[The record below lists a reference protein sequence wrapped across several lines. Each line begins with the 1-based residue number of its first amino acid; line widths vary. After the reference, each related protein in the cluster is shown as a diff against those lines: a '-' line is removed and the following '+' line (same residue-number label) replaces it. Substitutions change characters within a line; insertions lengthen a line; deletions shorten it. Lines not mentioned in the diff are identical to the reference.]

1 MMMDRAK
8 VTLAKLI
15 VLSVLVTAASLGVM
29 AGEAQAQEARA
40 EWAIAVHGGAG
51 TARPEDVGSDRERQF
66 REKLTEA
73 LSAGGEILAAGGSA
87 LDAVETAIRIMEDSP
102 LFNAGKGAVF
112 THDGSNELDAS
123 IMDGATLESGAV
135 ASVQHVKNPIT
146 LSRRVMDSS
155 PHVLMAGAGAEE
167 FALEQGIEL
176 VPKSYFFTESRWR
189 SLQRALEAEQS
200 ADARG
205 GAEPHD
211 AAAAGQR
218 AAGGELGAG
227 SGRQASGA
235 ERGHHIGGR
244 LGTVGVV
251 ALDMN
256 GDLAAGTSTGG
267 RTNKRYGR
275 IGDSPIVGA
284 GTYADN
290 DACAV
295 SGTGHGEFF
304 ITNAVAYDICARVRY
319 LDETIQ
325 DAADYVVMGVLVEQS
340 AAGGVIAMDP
350 DGDVAMPFNTSAM
363 LRGYL
368 RAGAEPEVAIF
379 RE

>member
-1 MMMDRAK
+1 MMDR
-8 VTLAKLI
+8 VGFTLARLI
-15 VLSVLVTAASLGVM
+15 VLSVPAVAASLGVSPNDVH
-29 AGEAQAQEARA
+29 AQESRA

-51 TARPEDVGSDRERQF
+51 TARPEDVGGDRERQF

-73 LSAGGEILAAGGSA
+73 LSAGGEILAAGGRA
-87 LDAVETAIRIMEDSP
+87 LDAVEMAIRIMEDSP

-112 THDGSNELDAS
+112 THDGRNELDAS
-123 IMDGATLESGAV
+123 IMDGATLEAGAV
-135 ASVQHVKNPIT
+135 AAVHHVKNPIT
-146 LSRRVMDSS
+146 LARRVMDSS
-155 PHVLMAGAGAEE
+155 PHVLIGGAGAEE

-176 VPKSYFFTESRWR
+176 VPTSYFFTESRWR

-200 ADARG
+200 AEARG
-205 GAEPHD
+205 RMVPVAAD
-211 AAAAGQR
+211 AVAASAGK
-218 AAGGELGAG
+218 LGD
-227 SGRQASGA
+227 S
-235 ERGHHIGGR
+235 
-244 LGTVGVV
+244 GTVGVI
-251 ALDMN
+251 ALDRN

-319 LDETIQ
+319 LDESIR
-325 DAADYVVMGVLVEQS
+325 DAADYVVMGVLVEQG
-340 AAGGVIAMDP
+340 ADGGVIAMDP
-350 DGDVAMPFNTSAM
+350 HGDVAMPFNTSAM

-368 RAGAEPEVAIF
+368 RAGGEPEVAIF
-379 RE
+379 RD

>member
-1 MMMDRAK
+1 MMDRARM
-8 VTLAKLI
+8 TLTRSI
-15 VLSVLVTAASLGVM
+15 VFFALAASASPAVM
-29 AGEAQAQEARA
+29 AAEAQAQEPSD

-51 TARPEDVGSDRERQF
+51 TARREDVGSDRERQF

-123 IMDGATLESGAV
+123 IMDGATLEAGAV

-146 LSRRVMDSS
+146 LARRVMDSS
-155 PHVLMAGAGAEE
+155 PHVLMGGAGAEE

-189 SLQRALEAEQS
+189 SLQQALEAEQS

-205 GAEPHD
+205 GTGGGTAIEGG
-211 AAAAGQR
+211 ANAGP
-218 AAGGELGAG
+218 AGAGELGA
-227 SGRQASGA
+227 A
-235 ERGHHIGGR
+235 
-244 LGTVGVV
+244 GTVGVV

-319 LDETIQ
+319 LDETIG

-340 AAGGVIAMDP
+340 ADGGVIAMDP

>member
-1 MMMDRAK
+1 MMMDRAR
-8 VTLAKLI
+8 VTPAKLV

-29 AGEAQAQEARA
+29 ADEAQAQEARA

-73 LSAGGEILAAGGSA
+73 LTAGGEILAAGGSA
-87 LDAVETAIRIMEDSP
+87 LDAVEAAIRIMEDSP

-123 IMDGATLESGAV
+123 IMDGATLEAGAV

-205 GAEPHD
+205 GAEPET

-218 AAGGELGAG
+218 AAAGESRSATV
-227 SGRQASGA
+227 REQA
-235 ERGHHIGGR
+235 HIGER

-251 ALDMN
+251 ALDKN

-340 AAGGVIAMDP
+340 ANGGVIAMDP
-350 DGDVAMPFNTSAM
+350 DGNVAMPFNTSAM

>member
-1 MMMDRAK
+1 
-8 VTLAKLI
+8 
-15 VLSVLVTAASLGVM
+15 
-29 AGEAQAQEARA
+29 
-40 EWAIAVHGGAG
+40 
-51 TARPEDVGSDRERQF
+51 
-66 REKLTEA
+66 
-73 LSAGGEILAAGGSA
+73 
-87 LDAVETAIRIMEDSP
+87 
-102 LFNAGKGAVF
+102 
-112 THDGSNELDAS
+112 
-123 IMDGATLESGAV
+123 
-135 ASVQHVKNPIT
+135 
-146 LSRRVMDSS
+146 MDSS

-176 VPKSYFFTESRWR
+176 VPRSYFFTESRWR

-205 GAEPHD
+205 SAEPES
-211 AAAAGQR
+211 A
-218 AAGGELGAG
+218 GELGATG
-227 SGRQASGA
+227 TEGA
-235 ERGHHIGGR
+235 GELGTA
-244 LGTVGVV
+244 GTVGVV

-319 LDETIQ
+319 LDETIG
-325 DAADYVVMGVLVEQS
+325 DAAEYVVMGVLVEQS
-340 AAGGVIAMDP
+340 ADGGVIAMDP
-350 DGDVAMPFNTSAM
+350 NGDVAMPFNTSAM

-368 RAGAEPEVAIF
+368 RAGAEPEVSIF
-379 RE
+379 RD

>member
-123 IMDGATLESGAV
+123 IMDGATLEAGAV

-200 ADARG
+200 AEARG
-205 GAEPHD
+205 GAEPHA

-218 AAGGELGAG
+218 ATAGELGAAG
-227 SGRQASGA
+227 TVGVLREQP
-235 ERGHHIGGR
+235 HIGER

-251 ALDMN
+251 ALDKN

-340 AAGGVIAMDP
+340 ADGGVIAMDP
-350 DGDVAMPFNTSAM
+350 DGKVAMPFNTSAM

>member
-1 MMMDRAK
+1 MMMDRAR

-51 TARPEDVGSDRERQF
+51 TARPEDVGSDRELQF
-66 REKLTEA
+66 RETLTEA

-87 LDAVETAIRIMEDSP
+87 LDAVEAAIRIMEDSP

-112 THDGSNELDAS
+112 THDGNNELDAS
-123 IMDGATLESGAV
+123 IMDGATLEAGAV

-205 GAEPHD
+205 SAERET
-211 AAAAGQR
+211 AAAAGRR
-218 AAGGELGAG
+218 ATAGELGAAG
-227 SGRQASGA
+227 TVDVVREQP
-235 ERGHHIGGR
+235 HIGER

-251 ALDMN
+251 ALDMT

-319 LDETIQ
+319 LDETIG
-325 DAADYVVMGVLVEQS
+325 DAAEYVVMGVLVEQS
-340 AAGGVIAMDP
+340 ADGGVIAMDP
-350 DGDVAMPFNTSAM
+350 DGNVAMPFNTSAM

>member
-1 MMMDRAK
+1 MMDRARF
-8 VTLAKLI
+8 TLARLI
-15 VLSVLVTAASLGVM
+15 VLSVPAVTASLGVM
-29 AGEAQAQEARA
+29 ADDVHAQESRA

-51 TARPEDVGSDRERQF
+51 TARPEDVGGDRERQF

-112 THDGSNELDAS
+112 NHDGRNELDAS
-123 IMDGATLESGAV
+123 IMDGATLEAGAV
-135 ASVQHVKNPIT
+135 ASVHHVKNPIT

-176 VPKSYFFTESRWR
+176 VPRSYFFTESRWR

-205 GAEPHD
+205 GSGGGTAIEAEANTGPQV
-211 AAAAGQR
+211 AAAAEEPAR
-218 AAGGELGAG
+218 RHAAELGA
-227 SGRQASGA
+227 A
-235 ERGHHIGGR
+235 
-244 LGTVGVV
+244 GTVGVV

-319 LDETIQ
+319 LDETIG
-325 DAADYVVMGVLVEQS
+325 DAADYVVMGVLVEQG
-340 AAGGVIAMDP
+340 ADGGVIAMDP
-350 DGDVAMPFNTSAM
+350 NGDVAMPFNTSAM

-379 RE
+379 RD

>member
-1 MMMDRAK
+1 MMDRARI
-8 VTLAKLI
+8 TLAKLI
-15 VLSVLVTAASLGVM
+15 VLSVPVATTSLGVM
-29 AGEAQAQEARA
+29 ADEALAQESRA
-40 EWAIAVHGGAG
+40 EWVIAVHGGAG

-73 LSAGGEILAAGGSA
+73 LSAGGEILAAAGSA

-112 THDGSNELDAS
+112 THDGRNELDAS
-123 IMDGATLESGAV
+123 IMDGATLEAGAV
-135 ASVQHVKNPIT
+135 AAVHHVKNPIT
-146 LSRRVMDSS
+146 LSRRVLDSS
-155 PHVLMAGAGAEE
+155 PHVLMGGAGAEE

-200 ADARG
+200 AEARG
-205 GAEPHD
+205 GTEPE
-211 AAAAGQR
+211 AA
-218 AAGGELGAG
+218 GELGAT
-227 SGRQASGA
+227 
-235 ERGHHIGGR
+235 
-244 LGTVGVV
+244 GTVGVV

-256 GDLAAGTSTGG
+256 GDLAAGSSTGG

-275 IGDSPIVGA
+275 IGDSPIIGA

-319 LDETIQ
+319 LEETIG
-325 DAADYVVMGVLVEQS
+325 DAAEYVVMGVLVEQS
-340 AAGGVIAMDP
+340 AEGGVIAMDP
-350 DGDVAMPFNTSAM
+350 EGNVAMPFNTSAM

>member
-1 MMMDRAK
+1 MMDWAK
-8 VTLAKLI
+8 VTLARLI
-15 VLSVLVTAASLGVM
+15 VPSALVATTSLGVM
-29 AGEAQAQEARA
+29 ANEAVAQESRA

-66 REKLTEA
+66 RETLTEA

-112 THDGSNELDAS
+112 NHDGRNELDAS
-123 IMDGATLESGAV
+123 IMDGATLEAGAV
-135 ASVQHVKNPIT
+135 ASVHHVKNPIT
-146 LSRRVMDSS
+146 LARRVMDSS
-155 PHVLMAGAGAEE
+155 PHVLMGGAGAEE

-176 VPKSYFFTESRWR
+176 VPTSYFFTESRWR

-205 GAEPHD
+205 SAEL
-211 AAAAGQR
+211 R
-218 AAGGELGAG
+218 STGELGAT
-227 SGRQASGA
+227 
-235 ERGHHIGGR
+235 
-244 LGTVGVV
+244 GTVGVV

-304 ITNAVAYDICARVRY
+304 ITNAVAFDICARVRY
-319 LDETIQ
+319 LDETIG
-325 DAADYVVMGVLVEQS
+325 DSADYVVMGVLVEQS
-340 AAGGVIAMDP
+340 ADGGVIAMDP

-368 RAGAEPEVAIF
+368 RAGAEAQVAIF
-379 RE
+379 RD

>member
-1 MMMDRAK
+1 MMDRARM
-8 VTLAKLI
+8 TLTRSI
-15 VLSVLVTAASLGVM
+15 VFFALAASASPAVM
-29 AGEAQAQEARA
+29 AAEAQAQEPND

-51 TARPEDVGSDRERQF
+51 TARRADVGSDRERQF

-123 IMDGATLESGAV
+123 IMDGATLEAGAV

-146 LSRRVMDSS
+146 LARRVMDSS
-155 PHVLMAGAGAEE
+155 PHVLMGGAGAEE

-189 SLQRALEAEQS
+189 SLQQALEAEQS

-205 GAEPHD
+205 GKPHD
-211 AAAAGQR
+211 AAAAGRR
-218 AAGGELGAG
+218 AAAGELGA
-227 SGRQASGA
+227 A
-235 ERGHHIGGR
+235 
-244 LGTVGVV
+244 GTVGVV

-319 LDETIQ
+319 LDETIG

-340 AAGGVIAMDP
+340 ADGGVIAMDP

>member
-1 MMMDRAK
+1 
-8 VTLAKLI
+8 V
-15 VLSVLVTAASLGVM
+15 
-29 AGEAQAQEARA
+29 EA
-40 EWAIAVHGGAG
+40 
-51 TARPEDVGSDRERQF
+51 
-66 REKLTEA
+66 
-73 LSAGGEILAAGGSA
+73 
-87 LDAVETAIRIMEDSP
+87 AIRIMEDSP

-112 THDGSNELDAS
+112 NHDGSNELDAS
-123 IMDGATLESGAV
+123 IMDGATLEAGAV
-135 ASVQHVKNPIT
+135 ASVRHVKNPIT

-176 VPKSYFFTESRWR
+176 VPRSYFFTEPRWR

-205 GAEPHD
+205 GTETLAVSD
-211 AAAAGQR
+211 AANPASR
-218 AAGGELGAG
+218 HLGELGAT
-227 SGRQASGA
+227 
-235 ERGHHIGGR
+235 
-244 LGTVGVV
+244 GTVGVV
-251 ALDMN
+251 ALDRN

-304 ITNAVAYDICARVRY
+304 ITNAVAFDICARVRY
-319 LDETIQ
+319 LDETIG
-325 DAADYVVMGVLVEQS
+325 DAADYVVMGLLVEQS
-340 AAGGVIAMDP
+340 ADGGVIAMDP
-350 DGDVAMPFNTSAM
+350 NGDVAMPFNTSTM

-379 RE
+379 RD

>member
-8 VTLAKLI
+8 VTPARLI

-123 IMDGATLESGAV
+123 IMDGATLEAGAV

-167 FALEQGIEL
+167 FALEQGVEL
-176 VPKSYFFTESRWR
+176 VPKSYFFTEPRWR
-189 SLQRALEAEQS
+189 SLQRALEAEES

-205 GAEPHD
+205 GTEPHA

-218 AAGGELGAG
+218 AAGGE
-227 SGRQASGA
+227 
-235 ERGHHIGGR
+235 RGHRIGER

-251 ALDMN
+251 ALDKN

-319 LDETIQ
+319 LDETIG
-325 DAADYVVMGVLVEQS
+325 DAAEYVVMGVLVEQS
-340 AAGGVIAMDP
+340 ADGGVIAMDP
-350 DGDVAMPFNTSAM
+350 DGNVAMPFNTSAM

>member
-1 MMMDRAK
+1 MMMDRAR

-51 TARPEDVGSDRERQF
+51 TARPEDVGSDRELQF
-66 REKLTEA
+66 RETLTEA

-87 LDAVETAIRIMEDSP
+87 LDAVEAAIRIMEDSP

-112 THDGSNELDAS
+112 THDGNNELDAS
-123 IMDGATLESGAV
+123 IMDGATLEAGAV

-200 ADARG
+200 ADARD
-205 GAEPHD
+205 GAEPHA
-211 AAAAGQR
+211 AAAAGRR
-218 AAGGELGAG
+218 ATAGESRSATV
-227 SGRQASGA
+227 RAQP
-235 ERGHHIGGR
+235 HIGER

-251 ALDMN
+251 ALDMT

-319 LDETIQ
+319 LDETIG
-325 DAADYVVMGVLVEQS
+325 DAAEYVVMGVLVEQS
-340 AAGGVIAMDP
+340 ADGGVIAMDP
-350 DGDVAMPFNTSAM
+350 DGNVAMPFNTSAM

>member
-1 MMMDRAK
+1 MMDR
-8 VTLAKLI
+8 VGFTLARLI
-15 VLSVLVTAASLGVM
+15 VLSVPAVAASLGVSPNDVH
-29 AGEAQAQEARA
+29 AQESRA

-51 TARPEDVGSDRERQF
+51 TARPEDVGGDRERQF

-73 LSAGGEILAAGGSA
+73 LSAGGEILAAGGRA
-87 LDAVETAIRIMEDSP
+87 LDAVEMAIRIMEDSP

-112 THDGSNELDAS
+112 THDGRNELDAS
-123 IMDGATLESGAV
+123 IMDGATLEAGAV
-135 ASVQHVKNPIT
+135 AAVHHVKNPIT
-146 LSRRVMDSS
+146 LARHVMDSS
-155 PHVLMAGAGAEE
+155 PHVLIGGAGAEE

-176 VPKSYFFTESRWR
+176 VPTSYFFTESRWR

-200 ADARG
+200 AEARG
-205 GAEPHD
+205 S
-211 AAAAGQR
+211 R
-218 AAGGELGAG
+218 ELGA
-227 SGRQASGA
+227 A
-235 ERGHHIGGR
+235 
-244 LGTVGVV
+244 GTVGVV
-251 ALDMN
+251 ALDRN

-319 LDETIQ
+319 LDETIR
-325 DAADYVVMGVLVEQS
+325 DAADYVVMGVLVEQG
-340 AAGGVIAMDP
+340 ADGGVIAMDP
-350 DGDVAMPFNTSAM
+350 NGDVAMPFNTSAM

-368 RAGAEPEVAIF
+368 RAGTEPEVAIF
-379 RE
+379 RD

>member
-1 MMMDRAK
+1 MMDRAR

-15 VLSVLVTAASLGVM
+15 VLSVPVATTSLGVM
-29 AGEAQAQEARA
+29 ADEALAQESRA
-40 EWAIAVHGGAG
+40 EWVIAVHGGAG

-73 LSAGGEILAAGGSA
+73 LSAGGEILAAAGSA

-112 THDGSNELDAS
+112 THDGRNELDAS
-123 IMDGATLESGAV
+123 IMDGATLEAGAV
-135 ASVQHVKNPIT
+135 AAVHHVKNPIT
-146 LSRRVMDSS
+146 LSRRVLDSS
-155 PHVLMAGAGAEE
+155 PHVLMGGAGAEE

-200 ADARG
+200 AEARG
-205 GAEPHD
+205 GTEPE
-211 AAAAGQR
+211 AA
-218 AAGGELGAG
+218 GELGAT
-227 SGRQASGA
+227 
-235 ERGHHIGGR
+235 
-244 LGTVGVV
+244 GTVGVV

-256 GDLAAGTSTGG
+256 GDLAAGSSTGG

-275 IGDSPIVGA
+275 IGDSPIIGA

-319 LDETIQ
+319 LEETIG
-325 DAADYVVMGVLVEQS
+325 DAAEYVVMGVLVEQS
-340 AAGGVIAMDP
+340 AEGGVIAMDP
-350 DGDVAMPFNTSAM
+350 EGNVAMPFNTSAM

>member
-1 MMMDRAK
+1 MMDWAK
-8 VTLAKLI
+8 VTLARLI
-15 VLSVLVTAASLGVM
+15 VPSALVATASLGVM
-29 AGEAQAQEARA
+29 ANEAVAQESRA

-66 REKLTEA
+66 RETLTEA

-112 THDGSNELDAS
+112 NHDGRNELDAS
-123 IMDGATLESGAV
+123 IMDGATLEAGAV
-135 ASVQHVKNPIT
+135 ASVHHVKNPIT
-146 LSRRVMDSS
+146 LARRVMDSS
-155 PHVLMAGAGAEE
+155 PHVLMGGAGAEE

-176 VPKSYFFTESRWR
+176 VPTSYFFTESRWR

-205 GAEPHD
+205 SAEL
-211 AAAAGQR
+211 R
-218 AAGGELGAG
+218 STGELGAT
-227 SGRQASGA
+227 
-235 ERGHHIGGR
+235 
-244 LGTVGVV
+244 GTVGVV

-304 ITNAVAYDICARVRY
+304 ITNAVAFDICARVRY
-319 LDETIQ
+319 LDETIG
-325 DAADYVVMGVLVEQS
+325 DSADYVVMGVLVEQS
-340 AAGGVIAMDP
+340 ADGGVIAMDP

-368 RAGAEPEVAIF
+368 RAGAEAEVAIF
-379 RE
+379 RD

>member
-1 MMMDRAK
+1 MMDRAR
-8 VTLAKLI
+8 VTLARLI
-15 VLSVLVTAASLGVM
+15 VLSMLATTASLGVVSS
-29 AGEAQAQEARA
+29 AAHAQEARA

-73 LSAGGEILAAGGSA
+73 LSAGGDILAAGGSA
-87 LDAVETAIRIMEDSP
+87 LDAVEAAIRIMEDSP

-112 THDGSNELDAS
+112 NHDGRNELDAS
-123 IMDGATLESGAV
+123 IMDGATLEAGAV
-135 ASVQHVKNPIT
+135 ASVHHVKNPIT

-155 PHVLMAGAGAEE
+155 PHVLMAGA
-167 FALEQGIEL
+167 
-176 VPKSYFFTESRWR
+176 VPRSYFFTESRWR

-205 GAEPHD
+205 SAEPES
-211 AAAAGQR
+211 A
-218 AAGGELGAG
+218 GELGATG
-227 SGRQASGA
+227 TEGA
-235 ERGHHIGGR
+235 GELGTA
-244 LGTVGVV
+244 GTVGVV

-319 LDETIQ
+319 LDETIG
-325 DAADYVVMGVLVEQS
+325 DAAEYVVMGVLVEQS
-340 AAGGVIAMDP
+340 ADGGVIAMDP
-350 DGDVAMPFNTSAM
+350 NGDVAMPFNTSAM

-368 RAGAEPEVAIF
+368 RAGAEPEVSIF
-379 RE
+379 RD